1 MYLQWCSFAAF
12 GAMMV
17 VMATRHD
24 DRTLATEAL
33 ARLRRRPSRFTL
45 PDGQTVRF
53 PKAAVEGLIEMLEA
67 VAAGDTATVVRTPR
81 ELTTQ
86 QAATVL
92 NVSRPTVVR
101 LIEDGALPARRV
113 GSHRRIPLAA
123 VLAFRD
129 RMISE
134 RQQVLDEMVRDAE
147 ALGLYD

>member
-1 MYLQWCSFAAF
+1 
-12 GAMMV
+12 MMV

-101 LIEDGALPARRV
+101 LIEDGSLPARRV